1 MKRTKL
7 FVWVLAAALLL
18 CACTA
23 KTSNSASAYPDNRDE
38 MAVVGVNARYPAVQS
53 QTVEHGEDYVIQ
65 WEDPAMEAHIRSVL
79 DRPKGDILH
88 SDVWNI
94 QVLILRASSA
104 DGYDVALEQPTD
116 GDSFTFEMVEMNPAV
131 RHSYHGTA
139 FQNLSTLAD
148 LKHFDGLQYFSYSA
162 SQPYDT
168 LTDLSGLSVCNGLKV
183 LFLRNVKPGSLTS
196 LESLQN
202 LQTLTLSNCGT
213 LDIAPLAKLPA
224 LTSVNFYSDKLDS
237 LEPLT
242 ELEQLSYLGLTG
254 GTTYPGLEPLVQTN
268 IRYLNLGVGLYDS
281 KRYEELDY
289 TPLSEMKS
297 LVWLDLTHHTRVDEA
312 LCGAILESNKELKY
326 LNISYTEAAKSGAKP
341 KVEYLMD
348 KT

>member
-1 MKRTKL
+1 MRRTKL
-7 FVWVLAAALLL
+7 FVWVLAAVLLL

-38 MAVVGVNARYPAVQS
+38 MSVVGVNARYPAVQS

-65 WEDPAMEAHIRSVL
+65 WEDPAMEAHVRFVL
-79 DRPKGDILH
+79 DKPEGDILH

-94 QVLILRASSA
+94 QVLVLRSSSA

-148 LKHFDGLQYFSYSA
+148 LKHFDGLQYFSYRA
-162 SQPYDT
+162 SLPYDT

-183 LFLRNVKPGSLTS
+183 LFLGNVKPGTLTS

-202 LQTLTLSNCGT
+202 LRTLTLSNCGT

-224 LTSVNFYSDKLDS
+224 LTSVNFDSDKLDS

-242 ELEQLSYLGLTG
+242 ALEQLSYLGMTG

-268 IRYLNLGVGLYDS
+268 IRYLNLGVGLDDS

-289 TPLSEMKS
+289 TPLTEMKS

-312 LCGAILESNKELKY
+312 LCDAILDSNKELKY

>member
-1 MKRTKL
+1 MRRTKL

-18 CACTA
+18 CACSA

-94 QVLILRASSA
+94 QVLVLRASSA

-148 LKHFDGLQYFSYSA
+148 LKHFDGLQYFSYRA
-162 SQPYDT
+162 SLPYDT

-213 LDIAPLAKLPA
+213 LDIAPLAPKHFLVIPKQHFASAAEVTEENAALIGHIYTVIAKLA
-224 LTSVNFYSDKLDS
+224 K
-237 LEPLT
+237 
-242 ELEQLSYLGLTG
+242 EQGFADGYRVVTNVGDLAGQTVHHIHFHVLSGKQLGSF
-254 GTTYPGLEPLVQTN
+254 N
-268 IRYLNLGVGLYDS
+268 
-281 KRYEELDY
+281 
-289 TPLSEMKS
+289 
-297 LVWLDLTHHTRVDEA
+297 
-312 LCGAILESNKELKY
+312 
-326 LNISYTEAAKSGAKP
+326 
-341 KVEYLMD
+341 
-348 KT
+348 